1 MTAMAVMLFGSLT
14 AFASENQATT
24 ETVTI
29 ETVSYDANKE
39 RELVDVVY
47 FQSKNGNT
55 VFSDVPFEAVE
66 ERSQS
71 NNVMS
76 GSIQYFYDGL
86 DNQGRP
92 GYTVTATIYSSN
104 LNIKSS
110 RLMTRAQNVSS
121 WNTNNRNHSGRVAVN
136 SRSYVYTSNPPANPY
151 CDARLWVTDSEDFE
165 TYIGDTRL
173 TNAQ

>member
-47 FQSKNGNT
+47 FQSENGNT
-55 VFSDVPFEAVE
+55 AFSDEPF
-66 ERSQS
+66 
-71 NNVMS
+71 
-76 GSIQYFYDGL
+76 
-86 DNQGRP
+86 
-92 GYTVTATIYSSN
+92 
-104 LNIKSS
+104 
-110 RLMTRAQNVSS
+110 
-121 WNTNNRNHSGRVAVN
+121 
-136 SRSYVYTSNPPANPY
+136 
-151 CDARLWVTDSEDFE
+151 EDFE